1 MLVEDS
7 CVNSDISGMVGLL
20 LSVDKTDV
28 LDETA
33 VMAGP
38 SMLVEDSCVNS
49 DNSGMMGLLLS
60 VEQDGCVR

>member
-1 MLVEDS
+1 MSTAITVGWWACS
-7 CVNSDISGMVGLL
+7 CQSN
-20 LSVDKTDV
+20 KTDV
-28 LDETA
+28 LDDTA